1 MRSPPTN
8 INSRA
13 GCKISPTDYMLT
25 PPRLGMSSSHS
36 GERSPWQGS
45 WVKWSFS
52 RSDPSLQPSSRWG
65 KETGGHRSN
74 REGAA
79 DASPQGRLRGARSGR
94 KNGGGEARQRGARE
108 AGGGPPRGPT
118 PPRTRHPPSS
128 RTRRA
133 FRVRRLS
140 QEEEPLPHT
149 RGFEKSGNFAREML
163 PTLQHTEK
171 EKYVRR

>member
-1 MRSPPTN
+1 MQVVKSTPP
-8 INSRA
+8 
-13 GCKISPTDYMLT
+13 PQDYMLT
-25 PPRLGMSSSHS
+25 PPRLGMSSPHS

-52 RSDPSLQPSSRWG
+52 RSDPSLQSSSRRG
-65 KETGGHRSN
+65 KETGGHRRN

-79 DASPQGRLRGARSGR
+79 DASPRGRLRGARAPARAGR
-94 KNGGGEARQRGARE
+94 MEEGRLGSEVPESRAAVR
-108 AGGGPPRGPT
+108 PRGPT

-128 RTRRA
+128 RTGRA

-149 RGFEKSGNFAREML
+149 RGFEKSGNFA
-163 PTLQHTEK
+163 
-171 EKYVRR
+171 